1 MSILK
6 SIADMM
12 PSPSSSWMSS
22 LKASSALVTEL
33 TSTFERPWNAINV
46 KSSVCDT
53 ACGGPSL
60 GGPARRRAYH
70 LALKQPSEPIHA
82 LHADSGAAGRFE
94 DRRDLIVDEA
104 NAIGTAY
111 VRIHLLP
118 TAAQGEMR
126 ERFRSYLDARLAVYG
141 ALPDLEAAS
150 AHLASTSRIQ
160 QEIWERGVA
169 TSADSQS
176 ARMLLL
182 PALNE
187 MFDITTTRTMAVQAH
202 PPPVVFGLLFVFA
215 LCAALLAGS
224 AMARPQSRHWLHS
237 ATFAFALAGSVYVII
252 DMEYPRL
259 GLIRVDAFDKVLVE
273 LRRSM
278 D

>member
-1 MSILK
+1 MHFTLTAVLTAAGLFAGVLMFLELGRRIGLHRLK
-6 SIADMM
+6 RQGDGAGTGVGVVEGAVFTLLGLLIAF
-12 PSPSSSWMSS
+12 
-22 LKASSALVTEL
+22 
-33 TSTFERPWNAINV
+33 TF
-46 KSSVCDT
+46 
-53 ACGGPSL
+53 
-60 GGPARRRAYH
+60 
-70 LALKQPSEPIHA
+70 
-82 LHADSGAAGRFE
+82 SGAAGRFE

-104 NAIGTAY
+104 NAVGTAY
-111 VRIHLLP
+111 LRIDLLP
-118 TAAQGEMR
+118 AAAQGEMR
-126 ERFRSYLDARLAVYG
+126 ERFRSYLDARLAVYR

-224 AMARPQSRHWLHS
+224 AMARPQSRHWLQS
-237 ATFAFALAGSVYVII
+237 TTFAFALAGSVYVII